1 MLQSGKHA
9 APAMLQ
15 AFVVLPL
22 GLFNGFC
29 CPAVFMRY
37 DDLLGKRHF
46 AAALHRGEHDG
57 NPLLCIAKLR
67 QCKRKHQQMG
77 GRDELESIG
86 RGNIVVHY
94 ETTGVKKCMPRIE
107 SVATAVPPHEVS
119 TEASMQ
125 LARHFFQDAFP
136 DIDRLLNVFAHS
148 HIEKRHFCM
157 PLDWFSSD
165 QPFAEKNRLY
175 IQHAEALSLA
185 AARKCLQKA
194 GLVPTDI
201 DCLVFVSSTGIA
213 TPSMDSRLVNSLG
226 LRSDITRIPLWGL
239 GCAGGAMGLSRSCE
253 YAGAYPGRRVLL
265 ISVEL
270 CGLTFIRQDLSK
282 SNLVATCLFG
292 DGAAAVVVSGDH
304 VQASAEEGAP
314 RIQFRDA
321 RTTTWPDTLD
331 VMGWELTE
339 PGLKVIFSRDIP
351 TLIQTYMRENVES
364 FLTSHQ
370 TTVDRLRHFIFHPGG
385 AKVLNAYQSSLGIDA
400 EATRHSEEVL
410 RHFGNMS
417 SPTVLFVLE
426 KSMEQAWQPGDRG
439 LVAALGPGFSSEL
452 LLLEAR

>member
-1 MLQSGKHA
+1 
-9 APAMLQ
+9 
-15 AFVVLPL
+15 
-22 GLFNGFC
+22 
-29 CPAVFMRY
+29 
-37 DDLLGKRHF
+37 
-46 AAALHRGEHDG
+46 
-57 NPLLCIAKLR
+57 
-67 QCKRKHQQMG
+67 
-77 GRDELESIG
+77 
-86 RGNIVVHY
+86 
-94 ETTGVKKCMPRIE
+94 MPRIE

-119 TEASMQ
+119 TEQSRQ
-125 LARHFFQDAFP
+125 FARHFFQDAFP
-136 DIDRLLNVFAHS
+136 DIDRLLNVFSHS

-157 PLDWFSSD
+157 PLDWFFTD
-165 QPFAEKNRLY
+165 CPFPEKNRLY
-175 IQHAEALSLA
+175 IRHAEALSLA
-185 AARKCLQKA
+185 AARKCLEKA
-194 GLVPTDI
+194 GLTPADI
-201 DCLVFVSSTGIA
+201 DCLVFVSSSGIA
-213 TPSMDSRLVNSLG
+213 TPSMDARLLNSLG

-239 GCAGGAMGLSRSCE
+239 GCAGGAMGLSRSFE
-253 YAGAYPGRRVLL
+253 YAGAYPEHRVLL

-292 DGAAAVVVSGDH
+292 DGAAAVVVSGDR
-304 VQASAEEGAP
+304 VPAVAQGKSPQIRFCA
-314 RIQFRDA
+314 A

-351 TLIQTYMRENVES
+351 TLIQTHMRENVDS
-364 FLTSHQ
+364 FLASHQ

-385 AKVLNAYQSSLGIDA
+385 AKVLNAYQTSLGIDA
-400 EATRHSEEVL
+400 QATRHSEEVL

-426 KSMEQAWQPGDRG
+426 KSMEQAWQPGERG